1 MINFFRRIRKQLI
14 NKNKFRN
21 YFKYALGEVV
31 IIMLGIFFAL
41 QLQNWNEKRKQ
52 EALFKVTIEQ
62 LYNTITDDSW
72 HFDLMVNITEQ
83 MVYNLDLL
91 LAYNDSIYD
100 DRLPSGLWSTTMTNL
115 SQHNFETTQIL
126 QNLKYNPENA
136 KQNYLA
142 KHLMGYGVLINEK
155 TDRPLSMENA
165 IDKALLEN
173 NIFSPAFDFKNPM
186 EGFITDSTHYSKK
199 EISKAKKLL
208 KDEKFRTLL
217 KTHHTLISLRVL
229 DFKELKNDAVAI
241 LGLIKQY
248 HPEVKLLFQDVG
260 IIGTSINGFDDVGA
274 KSTPMTLV
282 DEEQSIW
289 EIEIYLEQGKVKFRC
304 RDSWAIN
311 WGGNSFPKG
320 KAVNHGSDIV
330 IPEPGNYRIVLNLTN
345 NSYEFIKI
353 KK

>member
-14 NKNKFRN
+14 NENKFRN
-21 YFKYALGEVV
+21 YFKYAFGEVV

-83 MVYNLDLL
+83 MVHNLDLL
-91 LAYNDSIYD
+91 LAYYDSNYD

-126 QNLKYNPENA
+126 QNLKYNPENT

-155 TDRPLSMENA
+155 TDRPLSLENT
-165 IDKALLEN
+165 IDKALLEHS
-173 NIFSPAFDFKNPM
+173 IFSPAFDFKNPM
-186 EGFITDSTHYSKK
+186 EGFITDSTHYSDK

-289 EIEIYLEQGKVKFRC
+289 EIEMYLNPGRVKFRC
-304 RDSWAIN
+304 RDSWALN
-311 WGGNSFPKG
+311 WGGSSFPEG
-320 KAVNHGSDIV
+320 RAVDHGQDIIV
-330 IPEPGNYRIVLNLTN
+330 DKEGFYRIILDLGN
-345 NSYEFIKI
+345 NTYEFIKI